1 MKKFIRQ
8 LTIFSLIFIMTFGV
22 GFSSQKGIN
31 VQAATTQTT
40 ATNDGKLRKNGVLFT
55 GISDNKY
62 YKRGVFT
69 KYTGWK
75 NWKGNRYYLKKGKA
89 VTGWKYLRDYSG
101 SRTKYKYYF
110 KKNGRLSKDLFK
122 TFGSSYKKKRMKLE
136 LNLVTHNITF
146 LLYDGKTNK
155 YDIPAKTVVC
165 STARDGRS
173 TYVGNHYLS
182 KGTARSWFI
191 YKKSNPWHYY
201 QWGVFVKGTRSW
213 IHSEMYRGTSNKK
226 LIASTYNGLGT
237 NQTTACIRVQ
247 AGNAKLIYDIAK
259 TNRYSIPIRI
269 YRSSNKGPFGK
280 ITLNDTTGKIPSN
293 QNYDPTDPAFKN
305 KR

>member
-1 MKKFIRQ
+1 MTFQPKLLYVLPQ
-8 LTIFSLIFIMTFGV
+8 ETAAVLMLETTIFPKELPAPGS
-22 GFSSQKGIN
+22 
-31 VQAATTQTT
+31 
-40 ATNDGKLRKNGVLFT
+40 FT
-55 GISDNKY
+55 
-62 YKRGVFT
+62 
-69 KYTGWK
+69 
-75 NWKGNRYYLKKGKA
+75 
-89 VTGWKYLRDYSG
+89 
-101 SRTKYKYYF
+101 
-110 KKNGRLSKDLFK
+110 
-122 TFGSSYKKKRMKLE
+122 
-136 LNLVTHNITF
+136 
-146 LLYDGKTNK
+146 
-155 YDIPAKTVVC
+155 
-165 STARDGRS
+165 
-173 TYVGNHYLS
+173 
-182 KGTARSWFI
+182 
-191 YKKSNPWHYY
+191 KKSNPWHYY

-280 ITLNDTTGKIPSN
+280 ITLNDTTGKIPGN

>member
-1 MKKFIRQ
+1 M
-8 LTIFSLIFIMTFGV
+8 
-22 GFSSQKGIN
+22 
-31 VQAATTQTT
+31 
-40 ATNDGKLRKNGVLFT
+40 
-55 GISDNKY
+55 
-62 YKRGVFT
+62 T

-75 NWKGNRYYLKKGKA
+75 NWKGNPYYLKKGKA

-280 ITLNDTTGKIPSN
+280 ITLKDTTGKIPGN